1 MYFIQIF
8 KNEWNE
14 LYRIIVSKFPKKCVF
29 SSSAVTWQQDI
40 HAGLVLHSVQRRDR
54 DSRVP
59 NLYNCSNIEGK
70 ETGGHASDVHFAAI
84 F

>member
-14 LYRIIVSKFPKKCVF
+14 LYRIIVSKFPKKCV
-29 SSSAVTWQQDI
+29 STSIAITWLQDKDAV
-40 HAGLVLHSVQRRDR
+40 LLSVQRRNR
-54 DSRVP
+54 DGWVP
-59 NLYNCSNIEGK
+59 NLYNCSDIEGK
-70 ETGGHASDVHFAAI
+70 EKGGHASDVHCAAI